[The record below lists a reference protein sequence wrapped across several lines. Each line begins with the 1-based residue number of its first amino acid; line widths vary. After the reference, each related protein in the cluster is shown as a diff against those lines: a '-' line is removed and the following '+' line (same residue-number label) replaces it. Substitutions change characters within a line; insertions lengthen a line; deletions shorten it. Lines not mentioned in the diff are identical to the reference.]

1 MLLYAEPNNWTEAL
15 SANMLPPIQLIH
27 ALLAQMISTQF
38 SRIVNITSTMTTTLR
53 QYQANRVGHHHAFE
67 HQNGDV

>member
-15 SANMLPPIQLIH
+15 STNMLPPIQLIH

-38 SRIVNITSTMTTTLR
+38 SRIVNIASKMTTTLR
-53 QYQANRVGHHHAFE
+53 QYQANRVGHHRAFE

>member
-1 MLLYAEPNNWTEAL
+1 
-15 SANMLPPIQLIH
+15 MLPPIQLIH

-53 QYQANRVGHHHAFE
+53 QYQANCVGHHHAFE